1 MEIFANE
8 DSIPRSKLVED
19 IFKDNFSELDR
30 YEVSQ
35 ILSYYFCL
43 GLNVDNVLVKPWSM
57 RIQVAFR
64 QLVSD
69 PMMQK
74 QKERVQ
80 NRLKKFKLKSKK
92 KDLMEEMEQLRMK
105 INYETDVVKIFL
117 ENARELEKILP
128 KKGQDWTYESI
139 HRIKQ
144 VQQELQHLE
153 SELKEIEISL
163 ESL

>member
-1 MEIFANE
+1 
-8 DSIPRSKLVED
+8 
-19 IFKDNFSELDR
+19 
-30 YEVSQ
+30 
-35 ILSYYFCL
+35 
-43 GLNVDNVLVKPWSM
+43 M

>member
-1 MEIFANE
+1 
-8 DSIPRSKLVED
+8 
-19 IFKDNFSELDR
+19 
-30 YEVSQ
+30 
-35 ILSYYFCL
+35 
-43 GLNVDNVLVKPWSM
+43 M

-105 INYETDVVKIFL
+105 INYETDVVKKMQGNWKKYYQKRVKIGHM
-117 ENARELEKILP
+117 NQYIELNKFNRNYNI
-128 KKGQDWTYESI
+128 
-139 HRIKQ
+139 
-144 VQQELQHLE
+144 
-153 SELKEIEISL
+153 
-163 ESL
+163 